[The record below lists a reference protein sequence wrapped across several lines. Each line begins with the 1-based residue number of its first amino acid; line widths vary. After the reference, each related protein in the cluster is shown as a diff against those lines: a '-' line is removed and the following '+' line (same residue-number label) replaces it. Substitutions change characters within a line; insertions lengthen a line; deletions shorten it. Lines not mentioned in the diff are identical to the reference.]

1 MEGTQKRIFG
11 SSLMRTE
18 NDEYD
23 RFPIAKRGYDPNAVE
38 AYLDL
43 AAADSDRMLNEAAAR
58 IAALELEVEE
68 AKKQEEAVHLTILA
82 ATKAKEDMIEAAKH
96 QAAELCSNGRKEGDR
111 IVTDARMQAF
121 QLVTGARKE
130 AETIV
135 GEARAE
141 AAAIARVEGEAAAA
155 NDGPSE
161 REIALHQR
169 IEEMQQ
175 AIAAMEVELASRP
188 AASVEKHTSPVDM
201 VIEEALE
208 PAVEIPTPAAEAQVA
223 PSVPE
228 ATMKN
233 PPPPADARD
242 DDGDEIEIVVSDLP
256 AEESTIDIAADDT
269 EITLTEDDEA
279 LEPAF
284 SRAVHDTGINDDSDD
299 RAAAVRRS
307 FYSRRSAGLPHMGSE
322 AGRGAMAAVAGLRTN
337 FVAPEADD
345 DTDPEQTPAFE
356 AV

>member
-1 MEGTQKRIFG
+1 
-11 SSLMRTE
+11 MRKNNE
-18 NDEYD
+18 KYD

-43 AAADSDRMLNEAAAR
+43 AAADSDRVLNEAAAR
-58 IAALELEVEE
+58 IATLELEIEE
-68 AKKQEEAVHLTILA
+68 IKRQEEAVHLTILA
-82 ATKAKEDMIEAAKH
+82 ATKTKEDMIEAAKH
-96 QAAELCSNGRKEGDR
+96 QAAELTTNGRKEGDR

-141 AAAIARVEGEAAAA
+141 AAAIARIEGEAADA
-155 NDGPSE
+155 DEGPSE
-161 REIALHQR
+161 GELALHHR
-169 IEEMQQ
+169 IEEMQH
-175 AIAAMEVELASRP
+175 AIASMELELASRP
-188 AASVEKHTSPVDM
+188 AASDEPLAVPVDVM
-201 VIEEALE
+201 VEAADEASTEAPIADSAPEIAPPVPE
-208 PAVEIPTPAAEAQVA
+208 PAVEMPAAEA
-223 PSVPE
+223 E
-228 ATMKN
+228 TEE
-233 PPPPADARD
+233 D
-242 DDGDEIEIVVSDLP
+242 DDHIEIVVSDTP
-256 AEESTIDIAADDT
+256 VAEATIEIAADDT
-269 EITLTEDDEA
+269 EISLSDDAGA
-279 LEPAF
+279 LVPAG
-284 SRAVHDTGINDDSDD
+284 SQPSPDRASDDDGDD

-337 FVAPEADD
+337 FVAAEADD

>member
-1 MEGTQKRIFG
+1 
-11 SSLMRTE
+11 MRTE
-18 NDEYD
+18 NDEYE

-96 QAAELCSNGRKEGDR
+96 QAAKLATNGRKEGDR

-141 AAAIARVEGEAAAA
+141 AAAIARVEGEAADSRSRSVGSASWRCIIELKRCSR
-155 NDGPSE
+155 PS
-161 REIALHQR
+161 LQ
-169 IEEMQQ
+169 
-175 AIAAMEVELASRP
+175 MELELASRP
-188 AASVEKHTSPVDM
+188 AASDERTCSTGRRHGRGAVEART
-201 VIEEALE
+201 EAPIADSAAEIAPPIPE
-208 PAVEIPTPAAEAQVA
+208 PAAATPAAEA
-223 PSVPE
+223 E
-228 ATMKN
+228 TEE
-233 PPPPADARD
+233 D
-242 DDGDEIEIVVSDLP
+242 DDHIEIVVIDTP
-256 AEESTIDIAADDT
+256 VAEATIEIAAEDT
-269 EITLTEDDEA
+269 EISLSDDAGA
-279 LEPAF
+279 LVPAG
-284 SRAVHDTGINDDSDD
+284 SQPSPDRASDDDGDD

-337 FVAPEADD
+337 FVAAEADD

>member
-1 MEGTQKRIFG
+1 
-11 SSLMRTE
+11 MRTE
-18 NDEYD
+18 NKEYD
-23 RFPIAKRGYDPNAVE
+23 RFPIAKRGYDPSAVE

-58 IAALELEVEE
+58 IAALEFEVEE

-82 ATKAKEDMIEAAKH
+82 ATQAKEDMIEAAKH
-96 QAAELCSNGRKEGDR
+96 QAGELTTNGRKEGDR

-141 AAAIARVEGEAAAA
+141 AAAFARIEGEAAEA
-155 NDGPSE
+155 NEGPSE
-161 REIALHQR
+161 REMALHQR

-175 AIAAMEVELASRP
+175 VIAAMERELANRP
-188 AASVEKHTSPVDM
+188 AASDETLAAPVD
-201 VIEEALE
+201 VAVQEADQAEIEAPPVDSAPELAPPVPE
-208 PAVEIPTPAAEAQVA
+208 DAVEMPAAET
-223 PSVPE
+223 E
-228 ATMKN
+228 TEE
-233 PPPPADARD
+233 
-242 DDGDEIEIVVSDLP
+242 DDGHIEIVVSDAP
-256 AEESTIDIAADDT
+256 VAEATIEIAAEDT
-269 EITLTEDDEA
+269 EILLSDDADTLVPVGSQPSPDRGSDD
-279 LEPAF
+279 
-284 SRAVHDTGINDDSDD
+284 DGDD

-307 FYSRRSAGLPHMGSE
+307 FYSRRSAGLPHIGSE
-322 AGRGAMAAVAGLRTN
+322 AGRGAMAAIAGLRTN
-337 FVAPEADD
+337 FVAAEADD